1 MQKAAVPADSLLC
14 GLSADVLDGLFIG
27 GRTVSL
33 EADQVLFV
41 CGEAG
46 DGCYRI
52 DSGLLKVGL
61 VTPSGR
67 ERIFAVLGPGNM
79 VGELA
84 MISGAARSATVTAM
98 RASTLYFVSRPVFEA
113 YARDHPTLYKDL
125 MLLLAR
131 RLIDSSDTLVATSF
145 LSLEGRVARS
155 LLTLADG
162 FGQDVGGGRLLV
174 HQKIT
179 QSDLAA
185 MAGVARENVSRI
197 VKAWM
202 RRSLVSR
209 LAGYYCLENR
219 AALQREAEM

>member
-1 MQKAAVPADSLLC
+1 MQKAPPPADSLLS
-14 GLSADVLDGLFIG
+14 GLPADLLDGLFAR
-27 GRTVSL
+27 GRTISL
-33 EADQVLFV
+33 EADRVLFV
-41 CGEAG
+41 SGETG

-67 ERIFAVLGPGNM
+67 ERILAVLGPGNM

-84 MISGAARSATVTAM
+84 MISGAVRSATVTAM
-98 RASTLYFVSRPVFEA
+98 RDSTLYFVSRAVFEA
-113 YARDHPTLYKDL
+113 YARDHPEIYRDL

-131 RLIDSSDTLVATSF
+131 RLIDTSDTLVVTSF
-145 LSLEGRVARS
+145 LSLEARVARS

-162 FGQDVGGGRLLV
+162 FGQDVGGGRVLV